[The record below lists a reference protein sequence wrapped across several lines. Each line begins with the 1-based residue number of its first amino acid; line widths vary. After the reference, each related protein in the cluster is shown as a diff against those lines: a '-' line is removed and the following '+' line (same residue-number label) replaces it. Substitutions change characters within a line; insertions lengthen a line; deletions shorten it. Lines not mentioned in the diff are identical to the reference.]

1 MCWWC
6 VAFQIGK
13 KRSTG
18 TETCLDQISKT
29 FYAPERRQT
38 LYKTV
43 LVMGMIWERYRN
55 SIGMLSK
62 KRSELSQNAIG
73 RLQAYAKSWEIFLEK
88 FANGR
93 QTIFFCHFNPLT
105 DLLATWSI
113 LVFRAPLLPCRYPAD
128 HFLQVRVP
136 QGFAILTNA
145 ESGNL
150 FA

>member
-1 MCWWC
+1 MWPLKLE
-6 VAFQIGK
+6 K

-18 TETCLDQISKT
+18 METCLDQISKT
-29 FYAPERRQT
+29 LYAPERRQT

-43 LVMGMIWERYRN
+43 LVMGMIWERYRK
-55 SIGMLSK
+55 SIGTLSK

-73 RLQAYAKSWEIFLEK
+73 RLQAYAKSWGIFLES
-88 FANGR
+88 FANGKK
-93 QTIFFCHFNPLT
+93 TFFCHYNPLT

>member
-1 MCWWC
+1 MWPPKLK
-6 VAFQIGK
+6 K

-18 TETCLDQISKT
+18 TETRLDQISKT

-93 QTIFFCHFNPLT
+93 QTFF
-105 DLLATWSI
+105 
-113 LVFRAPLLPCRYPAD
+113 
-128 HFLQVRVP
+128 
-136 QGFAILTNA
+136 FAIIIP
-145 ESGNL
+145 
-150 FA
+150 